1 MRAMICRAHGTPDV
15 LEAGELADPI
25 PAAGDVV
32 IEVRACGMNFPD
44 VLMVAGKY
52 QSQPPLPFAP
62 GAEVAGTVLRTG
74 TDVNGLREGQRVLAF
89 CGHGGL
95 AEQVMVPAAQ
105 ALPIPDHMPFEEA
118 AAFILTYG
126 TSWHALKQRAR
137 LQADETLLVL
147 GAAGGVGLAAVELG
161 RAVGA
166 RVIAVASSQAKRDL
180 AVAHGAH
187 EAIGYDNLR
196 GQIDALTGKRG
207 VDVVYD
213 PVGGDLF
220 EQALRATAWGG
231 RVLVIGFAS
240 GEIPRVP
247 MNLPLLKGIS
257 IVGVFWG
264 SFTAREPAVA
274 QANHLEL
281 LEMYSA
287 GTLKVHVG
295 ARFEFADAAKALE
308 LLAARGA
315 MGKVVVT
322 R

>member
-1 MRAMICRAHGTPDV
+1 MQAMICRTHGTPDV
-15 LEAGELADPI
+15 LEAGELPDPS
-25 PAAGDVV
+25 PGAHDVV
-32 IEVRACGMNFPD
+32 IDVRACGINFPD

-62 GAEVAGTVLRTG
+62 GAEVSGVVARIGA
-74 TDVNGLREGQRVLAF
+74 DVSGLQQGQRVLAF

-95 AEQVMVPAAQ
+95 AEQVVVPAAQ
-105 ALPIPDHMPFEEA
+105 ALPIPDQMPFEEA

-126 TSWHALKQRAR
+126 TSWHALKQRAA
-137 LQADETLLVL
+137 LQPDETLLVL

-166 RVIAVASSQAKRDL
+166 RVIAVASSREKQEL
-180 AVAHGAH
+180 ALAHGAH
-187 EAIGYDNLR
+187 EAIGYDDLR
-196 GQIDALTGKRG
+196 AQLDALTGKRG

-220 EQALRATAWGG
+220 EQALRATAWRG

-240 GEIPRVP
+240 GQIPRVP

-264 SFTAREPAVA
+264 SFTTREPAA
-274 QANHLEL
+274 ALANHREL
-281 LEMYSA
+281 LQMYSA

-295 ARFEFADAAKALE
+295 ARFDFADAPSALE